1 MWRIVAMLLMVAAEA
16 FGQTNQVNYR
26 GLSVST
32 DYPSLTTTPGKLVV
46 LPLKVR
52 NYDLPPQR
60 VNLEV
65 LRKPAGWKTSLVGG
79 GNLVQ
84 AVFVAPGDSANVELW
99 IEPPSG
105 AVPGSYDFLLQ
116 ATGNGEAV
124 YRLPITVVLGKT
136 LPQQL
141 SLSADFPSLEGTAN
155 TQFTYVLTIRNIS
168 AMDVLANLK
177 VDAPPGFDVRFTEEY
192 GSKEIN
198 SMPIPAGQTKNI
210 SAKITPPDNTAAGT
224 YNVTIT
230 AFTESARAQQ
240 SLALVIRGKSS
251 LSLSGPEGR
260 LSVDATAGHEKTIEI
275 TLKNTGSAD
284 SQGISLSSSAPSSWK
299 VLFDPEQ
306 VESIAAGKDTKIKA
320 RITPAGNA
328 LSGDYMVT
336 IRAHSDDGASTSQDF
351 RVTVRTSTLW
361 GIVAVLIIAAALLV
375 AVMAI
380 RRYGRR

>member
-1 MWRIVAMLLMVAAEA
+1 MWRILAMLLMVAAA
-16 FGQTNQVNYR
+16 ASGQDNQISYK

-32 DYPSLTTTPGKLVV
+32 EYPSLTTTAGRLVV

-60 VNLEV
+60 VNIEV
-65 LRKPAGWKTSLVGG
+65 VRKPAGWKTSLVGG

-84 AVFVAPGDSANVELW
+84 AVFVAPGEAANAELW

-105 AVPGSYDFLLQ
+105 AQPGSYEFLLQ
-116 ATGNGEAV
+116 AQGSGEQSAK
-124 YRLPITVVLGKT
+124 LPITVVLGRT

-141 SLSADFPSLEGTAN
+141 TLTADFPSLEGTAS
-155 TQFTYVLTIRNIS
+155 TQFNYILTIRNIS

-177 VDAPPGFDVRFTEEY
+177 VEAPAGFDVRFTEEY

-198 SMPIPAGQTKNI
+198 SMPIPAGQSKNI
-210 SAKITPPDNTAAGT
+210 SAKITPPDNAAAGT
-224 YNVTIT
+224 YPVTIT
-230 AFTESARAQQ
+230 AFTESASASQQ
-240 SLALVIRGKSS
+240 ISLVIRGKPRIAI
-251 LSLSGPEGR
+251 SGPDGR
-260 LSVDATAGHEKTIEI
+260 LSFDATAGHEKNVEI

-284 SQGISLSSSAPSSWK
+284 AQNITLSSSAPSSWK
-299 VLFDPEQ
+299 VEFDPKEIPA
-306 VESIAAGKDTKIKA
+306 IAADKEEKVKV
-320 RITPAGNA
+320 RVTPAGNA
-328 LSGDYMVT
+328 LAGDYMVSLSA
-336 IRAHSDDGASTSQDF
+336 RAQDGVYASQDF

-375 AVMAI
+375 AVLAI